1 MRTLRHGPMVA
12 LASVALVPTIGG
24 PLRELHEHG
33 VLGTYRRVRQVVFE
47 ARHAVTASSS
57 SAFNGRPQPLTR
69 SRYGLET
76 PSVAS

>member
-12 LASVALVPTIGG
+12 LASVALVLTIGG

-47 ARHAVTASSS
+47 KGAHGA
-57 SAFNGRPQPLTR
+57 GPQVYPAGFFSL
-69 SRYGLET
+69 
-76 PSVAS
+76 